1 LRACYLDASAL
12 VKLATMEA
20 ETDALRQALDHYDL
34 RLTNRLA
41 MVEVARA
48 LVRRAVT
55 SRALTDAVDEAFD
68 GIGIV
73 ELDAAIAEAA
83 GQVGPSTLRSLD
95 AVHVASALSMRDELE
110 ALITYDNRLA
120 DAGRAVGLD
129 VVAPA

>member
-12 VKLATMEA
+12 VKLATMES
-20 ETDALRQALDHYDL
+20 ETDALRRALDHYDL

-48 LVRRAVT
+48 LVRRGVA
-55 SRALTDAVDEAFD
+55 SRALTDAVVGAFD

-83 GQVGPSTLRSLD
+83 GQVGPSALRSLD